1 MNRTVLNIYNKIAS
15 FGRGPNSQLPRLI
28 NRQWCSQN
36 DVVTEEQIERILK
49 KKFPSSQKIQV
60 EDVSGGCGA
69 MFNIYVESED
79 FKGLS
84 IPKQH
89 RTVYDTLKE
98 QIKNIH
104 GLHLETRIPR

>member
-1 MNRTVLNIYNKIAS
+1 MYSENVN
-15 FGRGPNSQLPRLI
+15 
-28 NRQWCSQN
+28 
-36 DVVTEEQIERILK
+36 EEQIRSILQ
-49 KKFPSSQKIQV
+49 KKFPQSQTIKV

-69 MFNIYVESED
+69 MFNIYIESND

-89 RTVYDTLKE
+89 RSVYDTLKE

-104 GLHLETRIPR
+104 GLHLETKVPG